1 MELKNDT
8 SSTIMDFRKKV
19 KNFVNERDWNQYHS
33 PKALAIALNIE
44 AAELLEV
51 FLFQSDDFIPKNLD
65 SLTDEMAD
73 VFIYLMNLVNSLKL
87 ENFTQIIA
95 QKIEKN
101 AKKYPIKEFSSKKY
115 KKQ

>member
-1 MELKNDT
+1 MELENDSIT
-8 SSTIMDFRKKV
+8 TIMNFRKKL
-19 KNFVNERDWNQYHS
+19 KNFVDERDWNQYHS

-51 FLFQSDDFIPKNLD
+51 FLFQPDNFIPKNLD

-73 VFIYLMNLVNSLKL
+73 VFIYLMNLVNSLNID
-87 ENFTQIIA
+87 NFTEIIKH
-95 QKIEKN
+95 KIEKN
-101 AKKYPIKEFSSKKY
+101 AIKYPIKKFSANNY

>member
-1 MELKNDT
+1 MELKNDSIT
-8 SSTIMDFRKKV
+8 TIMDFRKKL
-19 KNFVNERDWNQYHS
+19 KKFVDDRDWNQYHS
-33 PKALAIALNIE
+33 PKALAIAINIE

-51 FLFQSDDFIPKNLD
+51 FLFRPDDFVPKNLD

-87 ENFTQIIA
+87 DNFTEIIE

-101 AKKYPIKEFSSKKY
+101 AKKYPIKEFSAKNY
-115 KKQ
+115 RKQ